1 MEVPCPN
8 QANNSNVRRFGA
20 SERSTRRSI
29 SHQRPGAPALLRVL
43 QLQVCFH
50 FTLNV
55 DGLLG
60 EVQLHGHALCGSFR
74 GDVRNKFRGDVRNK
88 FRSGIGVWV
97 GHSEMSQSASLVVF
111 HVVL

>member
-50 FTLNV
+50 FALNV

-60 EVQLHGHALCGSFR
+60 EVQLHGHALCGS
-74 GDVRNKFRGDVRNK
+74 FRGDVRNK

-111 HVVL
+111 HVVLRPSCI